1 VTAWHN
7 LHMTAVDAQVSVQEY
22 LNTVYKPDCDYV
34 DGELVDRNVG
44 EKSHAKAQ
52 WKIMLLLAQGRVQWN
67 NFPIQEPRVQISRT
81 RFRVPDICVFAGAE
95 PDEEI
100 FTTPPFLCVEI
111 LSPEDRMSRMQER
124 IDDYLG
130 FGVEYVWVVDPRS
143 QRAWIYRLE
152 AMHEVRDG
160 VLRTANPDIEVPLAS
175 VFPK

>member
-1 VTAWHN
+1 
-7 LHMTAVDAQVSVQEY
+7 MTAVDAQVSVEKY
-22 LNTVYKPDCDYV
+22 LKTVYEPDCDYV

-52 WKIMLLLAQGRVQWN
+52 QEILFLLRERRTTWN
-67 NFPIQEPRVQISRT
+67 IFPIQEARVQISRT
-81 RFRVPDICVFAGAE
+81 RFRVPDICVFVGAE

-130 FGVEYVWVVDPRS
+130 FGVAYVWVVDPRS
-143 QRAWIYRLE
+143 HRGWIYRLE
-152 AMHEVRDG
+152 GMHEVRDG
-160 VLRTANPDIEVPLAS
+160 VLRTANPDIELPLAA